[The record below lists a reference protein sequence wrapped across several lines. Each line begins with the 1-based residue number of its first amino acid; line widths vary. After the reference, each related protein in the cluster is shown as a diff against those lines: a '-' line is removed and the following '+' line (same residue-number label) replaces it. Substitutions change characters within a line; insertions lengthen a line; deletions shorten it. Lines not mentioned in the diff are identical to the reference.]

1 MSGMTY
7 VQPDITL
14 ILDIEGVIKDITL
27 SDAISSEA
35 VEAWR
40 GRPWTETVGDIGSGK
55 VSRMVEDARRNGVSA
70 YSQVTQRFPSG
81 LELPIE
87 YTTVRLGGKDG
98 GGKDG
103 LIAIGRSLQAVA
115 ELQSRLI
122 AAQQAMEQDYWKL
135 REVETRYRQLFDAS
149 NDAVLLVRIDNLQ
162 ILDANP
168 AAIRLLGLTRG
179 QDLLAEMALQEREPF
194 QGMLARVREQSRAPG
209 ILVHLGPDR
218 TPWTV
223 RASLMTSE
231 PGPVFLLQVM
241 PVGAA
246 RPLPDRVNSLPVA
259 DLIERL
265 PDGFAIIDAEGIIR
279 HASKGFLD
287 LAQIGTVGAVLGE
300 RLGRWLS
307 QPGADAS
314 MLLTTLHRHGV
325 VRRFTT
331 VLHGELG
338 SDVEVEIS
346 ASAGAEGRHPLIGVL
361 IRDVGSR
368 LSVTNNVIGL
378 RSTLGS
384 IISQTGK
391 TSLPKLIDDAVAM
404 VERHCIEAALELSE
418 GNRTEAAEL
427 LGLSRQSLYK
437 KLSRYGIEGS
447 RRADLE

>member
-27 SDAISSEA
+27 SDAMSSEG

-98 GGKDG
+98 

-149 NDAVLLVRIDNLQ
+149 NDAVLLVRIDNLW
-162 ILDANP
+162 ILDSNP

-223 RASLMTSE
+223 RASMMTSE

-241 PVGAA
+241 PVGTA
-246 RPLPDRVNSLPVA
+246 RPLPERGNSLPIA
-259 DLIERL
+259 DLLEQL
-265 PDGFAIIDAEGIIR
+265 PDGFAVIDADGIIR

-287 LAQIGTVGAVLGE
+287 LAQVGTPGAVIGE

-314 MLLTTLHRHGV
+314 VLLTTLQRHGV

-346 ASAGAEGRHPLIGVL
+346 AAAGTEGKQRLIGVL

-404 VERHCIEAALELSE
+404 VERHCIEAALELSV

-437 KLSRYGIEGS
+437 KLGRYGIDGS

>member
-27 SDAISSEA
+27 SDAMSSEG

-98 GGKDG
+98 

-149 NDAVLLVRIDNLQ
+149 NDAVLLVRIDNLW
-162 ILDANP
+162 ILDSNP

-223 RASLMTSE
+223 RASMMTSE
-231 PGPVFLLQVM
+231 RG
-241 PVGAA
+241 
-246 RPLPDRVNSLPVA
+246 
-259 DLIERL
+259 
-265 PDGFAIIDAEGIIR
+265 
-279 HASKGFLD
+279 
-287 LAQIGTVGAVLGE
+287 
-300 RLGRWLS
+300 
-307 QPGADAS
+307 
-314 MLLTTLHRHGV
+314 
-325 VRRFTT
+325 
-331 VLHGELG
+331 
-338 SDVEVEIS
+338 
-346 ASAGAEGRHPLIGVL
+346 
-361 IRDVGSR
+361 DVGRAPATRANASSPSPPNINACSKPSATWR
-368 LSVTNNVIGL
+368 
-378 RSTLGS
+378 R
-384 IISQTGK
+384 K
-391 TSLPKLIDDAVAM
+391 
-404 VERHCIEAALELSE
+404 
-418 GNRTEAAEL
+418 
-427 LGLSRQSLYK
+427 GLSRSSCPCSPMACWPRTRFAPPSPSPLCW
-437 KLSRYGIEGS
+437 SASWR
-447 RRADLE
+447 